1 VRVFLGVD
9 LGTSGLKLTLL
20 DETGRVCGGAEAA
33 YEVTALRPGW
43 AETDPQVWWGA
54 WDTARRD
61 LGPALRDV
69 DLAGISVTGQMH
81 GVVLVDVRSDPVR
94 PAVLWPDT
102 RAGEVLD
109 AWHRL
114 NRETRSRLANPLVAG
129 MSGPLLTWLG
139 RHEPESLRRTATV
152 LSPKDWLRSR
162 LTGERG
168 TERSDAS
175 ATLLWDI
182 VADGWSP
189 TAMELAGLGPEQLP
203 RVHDSAAVV
212 GSWADVPVA
221 AGGADVACALA
232 AVAATAPAVWPRR
245 LVVNVGS
252 GVQVVRPG
260 VPARPRRDPATHL
273 FADTDG
279 GWYEMVGVRNGGL
292 TLAWVQR
299 ELRLSWSE
307 LVAAAASA
315 RPGSE
320 VFLPFLTGERGH
332 VAPVTPRVG
341 WAGLSD
347 SSGTAE
353 LARAA
358 FEALGF
364 TIRRALELL
373 DHHAEPVVLTGG
385 GAREPLVRQVIAD
398 CLGAPI
404 TYVPLR
410 SASAVGA
417 AVLAARALGRD
428 LPLPVRT
435 ASVEPTDDDR
445 VTGAYHR
452 WCAAVL
458 S

>member
-1 VRVFLGVD
+1 MEAFLGVD
-9 LGTSGLKLTLL
+9 LGTSGLKLALL
-20 DETGRVCGGAEAA
+20 DRTGRVRGETETA
-33 YEVTALRPGW
+33 YDVASPRPGW
-43 AETDPQVWWGA
+43 AETDARVWSTA
-54 WDTARRD
+54 WDAARRE
-61 LGPALRDV
+61 LSPALREV
-69 DLAGISVTGQMH
+69 ELAGISVTGQMH
-81 GVVLVDVRSDPVR
+81 GVVLVDRHGSPVR

-102 RAGEVLD
+102 RAEEVVDDWRRLPADVLD
-109 AWHRL
+109 RL
-114 NRETRSRLANPLVAG
+114 GTVATGLA
-129 MSGPLLTWLG
+129 GPTLTWLG

-152 LSPKDWLRSR
+152 LSPKDWLRCR

-189 TAMELAGLGPEQLP
+189 TAMKVAGLGPEQLP
-203 RVHDSAAVV
+203 RVRDSTEVV

-221 AGGADVACALA
+221 AGGADVACALD
-232 AVAATAPAVWPRR
+232 AVAAAAPAVWPRC

-252 GVQVVRPG
+252 GVQVVRPR

-279 GWYEMVGVRNGGL
+279 GRYEMVGVRNGGL